1 MFAFYLLATVILAWI
16 SGYNFANR
24 NKETEKIFI
33 ENFIEA
39 RVVTDD
45 EWNNVSNGNVRLS
58 YLTKNDGREIGYIDY
73 RNSTGQ
79 IGLFRLDEEYRNRGL
94 GKQILS
100 KVIEDLRQSN
110 VSEVWAVTIEH
121 HPFWSNVYNKSFTFR
136 ERPHLS
142 VTGSG
147 YHMKL

>member
-1 MFAFYLLATVILAWI
+1 MFLFYLLTTVIFAWI

-24 NKETEKIFI
+24 NKEAAKLFI
-33 ENFIEA
+33 ENFIEV

-45 EWNNVSNGNVRLS
+45 EWNHVLNGNVRFT

-79 IGLFRLDEEYRNRGL
+79 IGLFRLDEKYRNRGL
-94 GKQILS
+94 GEQILL
-100 KVIEDLRQSN
+100 KVIEDLIRSN
-110 VSEVWAVTIEH
+110 VSEVWAVTTEH

-142 VTGSG
+142 VTGFG